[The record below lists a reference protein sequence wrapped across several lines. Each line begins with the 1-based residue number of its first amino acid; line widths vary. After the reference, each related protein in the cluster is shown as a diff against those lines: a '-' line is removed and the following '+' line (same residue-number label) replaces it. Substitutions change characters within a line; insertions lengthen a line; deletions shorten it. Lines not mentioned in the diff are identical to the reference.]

1 MDLQKYIDELQTLVN
16 IDCGTQ
22 TVAGVSRAAEVM
34 RDLWQQEGWHTERID
49 LADEVGPA
57 LLATNKPNATYYDVL
72 LVGHL
77 DTVFPEGTVA
87 ERPMSRDE
95 KRLYGPGVSDMKSGL
110 LNIIWVM
117 RTLPAEHLARLSIAV
132 AMNPDEETGS
142 VHSSEWIGELAKRA
156 RCVLVCEAARADGSL
171 VKARK
176 GVGGYTLTFEGV
188 AAHAGNE
195 PEKGR
200 SAITAF
206 ANSVLAINALSD
218 MPRGTTLNI
227 GVVQGGSAANVVAAT
242 LHAEVDVRFWDNAEY
257 DRVHQA
263 LQSLCQQGFL
273 NGVTT
278 TLTRVSHKPAMAASE
293 ETQKLMTLVEQAGK
307 EEGIVVSW
315 QAVGGGSDANHT
327 AALGIPTLDGLGPV
341 GADFHCKDEWLDIAS
356 IEPRIRLLRRVISML

>member
-22 TVAGVSRAAEVM
+22 TVAGVTRAAEVM

-57 LLATNKPNATYYDVL
+57 LLATNKPHATYYDVL

-142 VHSSEWIGELAKRA
+142 VHSS
-156 RCVLVCEAARADGSL
+156 
-171 VKARK
+171 
-176 GVGGYTLTFEGV
+176 
-188 AAHAGNE
+188 
-195 PEKGR
+195 
-200 SAITAF
+200 
-206 ANSVLAINALSD
+206 
-218 MPRGTTLNI
+218 
-227 GVVQGGSAANVVAAT
+227 
-242 LHAEVDVRFWDNAEY
+242 
-257 DRVHQA
+257 
-263 LQSLCQQGFL
+263 
-273 NGVTT
+273 
-278 TLTRVSHKPAMAASE
+278 
-293 ETQKLMTLVEQAGK
+293 
-307 EEGIVVSW
+307 
-315 QAVGGGSDANHT
+315 
-327 AALGIPTLDGLGPV
+327 
-341 GADFHCKDEWLDIAS
+341 
-356 IEPRIRLLRRVISML
+356 